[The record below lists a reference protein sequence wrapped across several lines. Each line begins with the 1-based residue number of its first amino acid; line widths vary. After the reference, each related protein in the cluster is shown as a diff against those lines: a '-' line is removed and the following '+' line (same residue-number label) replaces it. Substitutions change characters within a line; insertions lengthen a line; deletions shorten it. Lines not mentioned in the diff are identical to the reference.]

1 MELIIQE
8 IAATISQRFEEELK
22 RLFIEERD
30 ISVATKEMLDEI
42 GIKLVAEALTKMDK
56 AVRNSADRKRNW
68 VIKNKADQKNLATIF
83 GEVSYK
89 RTYYQNKKTGEYCYL
104 SDEIVGIKA
113 HDKLDTSL
121 KAKLIEEAV
130 STPYRRSGEK
140 AAETI
145 KLTSQTVMNTI
156 RELGHVDNS
165 AVAIKEKK
173 KAVKVLYIEA
183 DEDHVALQ
191 DGRCEEA
198 KLIYV
203 HEGRT
208 QVGRERWKLLNPRY
222 FSGVYAN
229 SDELWLEVADY
240 IEEAYDA
247 DAIEKIYLSGDGASW
262 IKNGLSWIKGSIYV
276 LDRYHLSKYVTQAT
290 AHMAPIT
297 PIMWKHI
304 NNGDKKKLKK
314 LFSSNHQCHPNRDQE
329 KIGQGSKEIHTWQLE
344 WDKKP
349 V

>member
-165 AVAIKEKK
+165 AV
-173 KAVKVLYIEA
+173 
-183 DEDHVALQ
+183 
-191 DGRCEEA
+191 
-198 KLIYV
+198 
-203 HEGRT
+203 
-208 QVGRERWKLLNPRY
+208 
-222 FSGVYAN
+222 
-229 SDELWLEVADY
+229 
-240 IEEAYDA
+240 
-247 DAIEKIYLSGDGASW
+247 
-262 IKNGLSWIKGSIYV
+262 
-276 LDRYHLSKYVTQAT
+276 
-290 AHMAPIT
+290 
-297 PIMWKHI
+297 
-304 NNGDKKKLKK
+304 
-314 LFSSNHQCHPNRDQE
+314 
-329 KIGQGSKEIHTWQLE
+329 
-344 WDKKP
+344 
-349 V
+349 